1 LKLSALPEIAALLA
15 AHGQSFAEQASGVSV
30 QAIGDYYVYS
40 RNRFNRWM
48 RLLDQLESDCCGADV
63 ADGSTE
69 PSLSS
74 GIPLLRE
81 LGEQILVNEMLARV
95 WTILL
100 IAQDRQRGSSECEAL
115 ATNVLLGHQTLRR
128 RLLQLCRSD
137 ELAAAE
143 FSLRI
148 EHLRRETEV
157 WTDIL
162 CCPLMKRY
170 DLWSLACDEEDAR
183 DYFRQRQERCALDSA
198 SAVWVAMLSGLR
210 DSFSDTDEP
219 AVLVAQDDIRIVR
232 LMASCFPTSC
242 TEIRW
247 LAAGLPLV
255 V

>member
-15 AHGQSFAEQASGVSV
+15 AHGQIFAEQASGVSV

-48 RLLDQLESDCCGADV
+48 RLLDQLESDCCVADV

-81 LGEQILVNEMLARV
+81 LGEQILVNEMVARV

-198 SAVWVAMLSGLR
+198 SAAWVAMLSGLR

>member
-1 LKLSALPEIAALLA
+1 MKLSALPEIAALLA

-198 SAVWVAMLSGLR
+198 SAAWVAMLSGLR